1 MCWNACGTEEGRMRF
16 VADYRSGILEMN
28 ALCEAYDISR
38 VTGYK
43 WIERFEAEGIDGLK
57 DRSRAPHNHPN
68 ATPVWAR
75 ERIIAERLKRP
86 TWGARKLKGF
96 LEHREDIVLPVE
108 STIGEMLRKE
118 GLTVAQKKRRHVPP
132 YTNPFEEADRPNRVW
147 CVDFKGDFHTKD
159 GRHCYPLT
167 MQDAYS
173 RFLLDCRGLHRTSF
187 AESRPVFEQA
197 FRTYGIPDFIKSDN
211 GSPFASIAV
220 GGLTHLSAWWI
231 KLGIRPERIAP
242 AHPEQNGR
250 LERFHRTLKAET
262 IKPPKANFPEQQQA
276 FDTFREE
283 YNEIRPHEA
292 LGMRT
297 PSDLYLPSDRPFDPN
312 ANHIVYPGC
321 YNARLVKH
329 SGEICLSAKRWYVS
343 EAVAREHVGLKT
355 IADGLHEVYFG
366 PVFLCYL
373 DESQPKVFRKLSR
386 KRICELGLE
395 V

>member
-1 MCWNACGTEEGRMRF
+1 MCWKACGTEEGRMKF
-16 VADYRSGILEMN
+16 VVDYRSGKWDMST
-28 ALCEAYDISR
+28 LCEAYDISR

-43 WIERFEAEGIDGLK
+43 WLERFMLEGIEGLK
-57 DRSRAPHNHPN
+57 DRSRAPHEHPN
-68 ATPVWAR
+68 ATPPWAR

-96 LEHREDIVLPVE
+96 LEDREDLALPAE
-108 STIGEMLRKE
+108 STIGDILRKE
-118 GLTVAQKKRRHVPP
+118 GLTTAQKKRRHVPP
-132 YTNPFEEADRPNRVW
+132 YTNPFEEADRPNHVW

-159 GRHCYPLT
+159 GQHCYPLT
-167 MQDAYS
+167 IQDAYS
-173 RFLLDCRGLHRTSF
+173 RFLLDCRGLHRTSY
-187 AESRPVFEQA
+187 AETRPVFEQA

-211 GSPFASIAV
+211 GSPFASVAV
-220 GGLTHLSAWWI
+220 GSLTQLSAWWV

-262 IKPPKANFPEQQQA
+262 IKPPKATFTEQQKA

-283 YNEIRPHEA
+283 YNGIRPHEA

-297 PSDLYLPSDRPFDPN
+297 PSALYLPAEKTFDP
-312 ANHIVYPGC
+312 AADRIVYPGC
-321 YNARLVKH
+321 YEMRFVRQ
-329 SGEICLSAKRWYVS
+329 SGEIKISSKLWYLSETLVHER
-343 EAVAREHVGLKT
+343 VGLKT
-355 IADGLHEVYFG
+355 IANGLHEVYYG

-373 DESQPKVFRKLSR
+373 DESLPKVVRKLSR
-386 KRICELGLE
+386 KRSCELGRE